1 MVVMKTITCFSR
13 PLGGAFLT
21 ASLFFA
27 VPSAHADVPDRGVSQ
42 ISGIY
47 KIAASND
54 PLFPVGQGREWFLD
68 FGSGLTSTT
77 SSGTVTVSLRQNPKV
92 SVRPMVWQ
100 FFPSSST
107 LAIGNQYGSGAR
119 QAVARGVWKI
129 SRTEEGLAFDRDGVR
144 FILFRPEP
152 GDY

>member
-1 MVVMKTITCFSR
+1 MKAITPLRKTLSAAILSATISF
-13 PLGGAFLT
+13 PL
-21 ASLFFA
+21 
-27 VPSAHADVPDRGVSQ
+27 PSAHADLPDRGVPQ

-119 QAVARGVWKI
+119 QAVAKGVWKI

>member
-100 FFPSSST
+100 FFPSGST
-107 LAIGNQYGSGAR
+107 LAIGNQYERGST
-119 QAVARGVWKI
+119 QAVAKGVWKV
-129 SRTEEGLAFDRDGVR
+129 SQTRDGFAFDRGDVGFV
-144 FILFRPEP
+144 LFRPEP

>member
-1 MVVMKTITCFSR
+1 MKAITPLRKTLSAAILSVTISFTL
-13 PLGGAFLT
+13 P
-21 ASLFFA
+21 
-27 VPSAHADVPDRGVSQ
+27 AHADIPDRAISG

-47 KIAASND
+47 KVAASND
-54 PLFPVGQGREWFLD
+54 PLFPTGNGKEWFLD

-92 SVRPMVWQ
+92 SVHPMVWQ
-100 FFPSSST
+100 FFPGDST
-107 LAIGNQYGSGAR
+107 LVIGNQYQRGAK
-119 QAVARGVWKI
+119 QAVAKGVWKI
-129 SRTEEGLAFDRDGVR
+129 SQTRDGLSFDRDGVR